1 MTSGDTGQT
10 LRERVE
16 LGHARH
22 MKSGLMSFLVSFL
35 TVLVVL
41 VLLETFRR
49 RGMGDPVAR
58 LSDVLSPPTP
68 SASASSPTAPTP
80 SAATAA

>member
-1 MTSGDTGQT
+1 MRAAPFSGHVQ
-10 LRERVE
+10 R
-16 LGHARH
+16 
-22 MKSGLMSFLVSFL
+22 MKAGLVSFLVSFL
-35 TVLVVL
+35 TIVVVL

-68 SASASSPTAPTP
+68 RATATTAPASSTST
-80 SAATAA
+80 SAAAAA